1 MLVPTPTLDEP
12 SAILPSWLERKIQDL
27 TDRIRV
33 ATPYPFHHP
42 ENQSGMVQLHQN
54 DYLRL
59 SSRPEVRFAKM
70 EVIRRTKSE
79 FLGSNIFRDSSDS
92 RDEHDQLRG
101 LLRRSLQAEDVLLS
115 TSGWAANVGLLE
127 ALCDRD
133 TRVYLDRKCHAS
145 LWDGARLADARCIMV
160 RHNDPQALE
169 RRIRRD
175 GAGIV
180 CIDSFYSNSG
190 AVCDLDAYVEI
201 CERTGSLLVLDEA
214 HSMGMIGEG
223 AGGLAVARGL
233 ASRVPFR
240 TASLS
245 KALGGHGGMVAC
257 SADVARYLAHRAHSH
272 VFSTAGNPCDSAA
285 HRVALEIAR
294 AEPGLAEHT
303 LAMGAKLRQE
313 MTNLG
318 IPTGLSACQL
328 VSIQLPTEPL
338 TAALYG
344 KLRDRGILASVFV
357 YPAMP
362 YGSGLVR
369 FSAHAQ
375 LVPEDMVRTAL
386 ALAESLDEL
395 GVDPRSVSSA

>member
-1 MLVPTPTLDEP
+1 MPVSHPAFEEVSSTFPGWIE
-12 SAILPSWLERKIQDL
+12 SRLENVQGRL
-27 TDRIRV
+27 N
-33 ATPYPFHHP
+33 ALEPYPFCHP
-42 ENQSGMVQLHQN
+42 SKQLGMVQLHQN

-70 EVIRRTKSE
+70 EAIRRSNSD
-79 FLGSNIFRDSSDS
+79 FLGSNLFVDS
-92 RDEHDQLRG
+92 READNEHENFRL
-101 LLRRSLQAEDVLLS
+101 LLRQCLQVEDVLLS

-127 ALCDRD
+127 ALCDKD

-145 LWDGARLADARCIMV
+145 LWDGARLAGARCIMV

-190 AVCDLDAYVEI
+190 AVCDLESYVEI

-223 AGGLAVARGL
+223 AGGLAVACGL

-257 SADVARYLAHRAHSH
+257 SAAVARYLAHRAHSH

-294 AEPGLAEHT
+294 AEPELAGHT

-318 IPTGLSACQL
+318 IPCGLSACQL
-328 VSIQLPTEPL
+328 VSIQLSTEPL

-344 KLRDRGILASVFV
+344 KLRDRGILASVFMH
-357 YPAMP
+357 PAVP
-362 YGSGLVR
+362 YGTGLVR

-395 GVDPRSVSSA
+395 GIDPRSVSSA